1 MEASIVDTAKPKGA
15 VFEQEATVNDWDED
29 YYPPLAIALYDR
41 SIPWMLE
48 AMGAKPGDLV
58 LDAGCGPGV
67 HSIRAAHYGC
77 KVDAIDLSETMLGHA
92 RERAAA
98 AGVADQISF
107 SQANLVEYAP
117 AQPYQF
123 VFSWGVIIHV
133 PQIDEAIENLANA
146 VAPGGS
152 LALQLVMEGSAD
164 FMLER
169 LARKLLGKPLR
180 DRQKTDLGTGN
191 WFTMNGERLWVLR
204 FNLADLDARMASHG
218 FERVARHAA
227 EATEHQRR
235 LSGWTRNILLRLNDV
250 VNRYNILPGLA
261 STQILIYR
269 KTDA

>member
-1 MEASIVDTAKPKGA
+1 MEASVVDTTKPKGA

-41 SIPWMLE
+41 SVPWMLN
-48 AMGAKPGDLV
+48 AMGAQPGDLV

-77 KVDAIDLSETMLGHA
+77 TVEGIDLSETMLGHA
-92 RERAAA
+92 RERAAQ
-98 AGVADQISF
+98 AGVADKISF
-107 SQANLVEYAP
+107 SQANLVEYSP
-117 AQPYQF
+117 AEQYPF

-133 PQIDEAIENLANA
+133 PQIDEALENLANA

-169 LARKLLGKPLR
+169 LVRKVLRRPLKE
-180 DRQKTDLGTGN
+180 RQKTNLGTGN
-191 WFTMNGERLWVLR
+191 WYTMNGERLWVLR
-204 FNLADLDARMASHG
+204 FNLADLDARLATYG
-218 FERVARHAA
+218 FERVARRAA

-235 LSGWTRNILLRLNDV
+235 LTGWTRNILLRLNDV
-250 VNRYNILPGLA
+250 VSRYNILPGLA
-261 STQILIYR
+261 STQILVY
-269 KTDA
+269 KKKQG

>member
-1 MEASIVDTAKPKGA
+1 MQSAKTKGA
-15 VFEQEATVNDWDED
+15 VFEQEATVDDWDED

-41 SIPWMLE
+41 SIPWMLG

-92 RERAAA
+92 RVRAEAA
-98 AGVADQISF
+98 NVADQISF
-107 SQANLVEYAP
+107 NQANLVEYKP
-117 AQPYQF
+117 AEQYRF
-123 VFSWGVIIHV
+123 VFNWGVIIHV
-133 PQIDEAIENLANA
+133 PQVDEALENLANA

-169 LARKLLGKPLR
+169 LIRKVLRKPLKE
-180 DRQKTDLGTGN
+180 RQKTDLGTGN
-191 WFTMNGERLWVLR
+191 WYTMNGERLWVLR
-204 FNLADLDARMASHG
+204 FNLADLDARMATYG
-218 FERVARHAA
+218 FERVARRAA

-235 LSGWTRNILLRLNDV
+235 LTGWRRNLLLRLNDI
-250 VNRYNILPGLA
+250 VNRFNILPGLA
-261 STQILIYR
+261 STQILVYR
-269 KTDA
+269 KAKA